1 MNGESGGVAVQGTGK
16 AGLTAPVLCV
26 TFTAA
31 CLACIPWGAP
41 VGRGVLMGLLGLGA
55 VALGVAR
62 VDPAGRWSRVTVW
75 PLVAVLGSF
84 ALSIIG
90 CQLPGLA
97 IERSA
102 SMPLFALTFLSAQVC
117 LWDPR
122 TTRALWVV
130 LAGVALSMSA
140 DIVVQWFAGRSLF
153 GGVPGS
159 GFGIGGSQGNKNDMA
174 AASLLLPG
182 ALATF
187 DGVRLGVLWRCML
200 AASLVPVW
208 ALSVSRQAFGG
219 WFLGVLTMTVRRRSL
234 RATVVGVAAAAAI
247 AAAIIASV
255 PSARARA
262 METMRNGLGD
272 REPLIVLGAQLA
284 VQHPVTGIG
293 PGLFGQYYLREARNG
308 WTWRG
313 QPLSMLGMP
322 WVHCLP
328 LEVACEYGAVG
339 LLAFGGVTFVALR
352 RAGRSA
358 WSGDPRGRAVLG
370 MMVAILLVGL
380 VDLTLIKDWVRCEVW
395 VCLGLAFGLG
405 LSQESVPTPEA

>member
-1 MNGESGGVAVQGTGK
+1 MSDRSGGAAGPGTGR
-16 AGLTAPVLCV
+16 AGLVAPALCV
-26 TFTAA
+26 AFTAA
-31 CLACIPWGAP
+31 CLACIPCGAP
-41 VGRGVLMGLLGLGA
+41 LGRGMLTALLGLGA
-55 VALGVAR
+55 VALGAAR

-84 ALSIIG
+84 VLSILG

-130 LAGVALSMSA
+130 LGGVAVSMSA
-140 DIVVQWFAGRSLF
+140 DILVQWFTGRSLLA
-153 GGVPGS
+153 GVPGS

-182 ALATF
+182 ALAAF
-187 DGVRLGVLWRCML
+187 EGARLGVLWRCML

-219 WFLGVLTMTVRRRSL
+219 WFLGVLSMTVRRRSV
-234 RATVVGVAAAAAI
+234 RGTVGGVAAAAAV
-247 AAAIIASV
+247 AVAIIASV
-255 PSARARA
+255 PSARSRVV
-262 METMRNGLGD
+262 ETAQHGLGV
-272 REPLIVLGAQLA
+272 RESLLVLGAQLA

-313 QPLSMLGMP
+313 QPLSMSGMP

-339 LLAFGGVTFVALR
+339 LLAFGGVAFVALR

-405 LSQESVPTPEA
+405 HPDVPGG

>member
-1 MNGESGGVAVQGTGK
+1 
-16 AGLTAPVLCV
+16 
-26 TFTAA
+26 
-31 CLACIPWGAP
+31 
-41 VGRGVLMGLLGLGA
+41 MGLLGLGA

-62 VDPAGRWSRVTVW
+62 ADPAGRWSRVTVW
-75 PLVAVLGSF
+75 PIVAVLGSF

-140 DIVVQWFAGRSLF
+140 DILVQWFAGRSLF
-153 GGVPGS
+153 GGVPGG

-182 ALATF
+182 ALAAF
-187 DGVRLGVLWRCML
+187 DGVRHGVLWRGML

-219 WFLGVLTMTVRRRSL
+219 WFLGVLSMTARRGSL
-234 RATVVGVAAAAAI
+234 RATVGGMTVVAAI
-247 AAAIIASV
+247 AASIIASV

-262 METMRNGLGD
+262 LETVSNGLGEC
-272 REPLIVLGAQLA
+272 EPLIVLGAQLA

-352 RAGRSA
+352 RAGRAA
-358 WSGDPRGRAVLG
+358 WAGDPRGRAVLG
-370 MMVAILLVGL
+370 MSVAILLVGL

-405 LSQESVPTPEA
+405 PSQESAPMPEA